1 MTSNKLEYDS
11 SLGGP
16 VTLPTHVQTFR
27 YAASSINEI
36 KNLLDEIRNPVSTKL
51 VFQTLPKHMR
61 RRAMSHHP
69 KRLPRKYRSIHN
81 SQMAKAGKPPQITK
95 RPSRKYRRK
104 PSNLLKE
111 YIRRQ
116 KSQTWLETHIWHAK
130 RFHMISKWGYKLPYA
145 SCDKTYRSCYR
156 ASAKH
161 CLLQDISFHACVEIQ
176 GKFDEIVRCFGALT
190 SSKCGLGIGA
200 KTFASGRREGSIE
213 LFQAGQYPNGAL
225 GKISFLWRPEETDT
239 RTLWLFIHPAAY
251 TEILQEIIKIFELQ
265 STKIEKV
272 PMKCENGDTTNGS
285 PKKKK
290 KDLQLQFV
298 TKTFAYQRAPKYR
311 NPSTGICLTELKDTM
326 NRFRL
331 TGPLSQAVLGK
342 ALQVKP
348 NRDSEPD
355 NWFKSTMNNKTYSQA
370 HLAQNEFWKNCQ
382 GVNSPGELLS
392 NMILGLNVEDPRINR
407 PKKRTKAQPDPATQP
422 NLDVLF
428 DPQSSLHQSRIWD
441 FELRNQICSQM
452 MSTHDYCTQR
462 EKNCL
467 VPGER
472 CRFEEEMQPVPLL
485 LIQRPGSQDHNYKR
499 LGYACGWD
507 VIIPSGYGMSFWLS
521 LIMFGAKP
529 GGLREFESIQREL
542 GTDQFLPDSVPGVK
556 ESAERQLELRVK
568 YFRKPPNKRCNYQ
581 KNSICSPFKAPLGQ
595 LIKEWSPNDKHFF
608 ILRDKELL
616 KNLNVAIIQRRPL
629 PDLPSSCL
637 IQINLRMKTRGCPG
651 DFAIICLPTN
661 SDFKRN
667 LKRIKFE
674 KNDPV
679 YTEPLKSD
687 PKEAERKKLRQ
698 SHKKLLKRMRGRRV
712 REKRRKQEKTE
723 GKVTIRPANTSTLVM
738 EQYKKMCELWLPENS
753 DDISLRN
760 QCSREVFGYVTRCDF
775 SYIEATVAAIGYVTV
790 PGLQQLMS
798 IWKRAKNS
806 EKMVLV
812 RGTKSRHYRFASFK
826 INCEI

>member
-1 MTSNKLEYDS
+1 MTTNKLEYDS

-16 VTLPTHVQTFR
+16 VVLPTHLQTFR
-27 YAASSINEI
+27 YAAASINEI
-36 KNLLDEIRNPVSTKL
+36 KGLLDEIRHPTSTKL

-81 SQMAKAGKPPQITK
+81 SQMAKAGKPPQTTK

-161 CLLQDISFHACVEIQ
+161 CLLQDISFYACLEIQ
-176 GKFDEIVRCFGALT
+176 GGFEEIVKGFGSLT

-213 LFQAGQYPNGAL
+213 LFQSGQYPNGSM
-225 GKISFLWRPEETDT
+225 GKVSFLWKPQDNGIRI
-239 RTLWLFIHPAAY
+239 LWIFIHPSAY
-251 TEILQEIIKIFELQ
+251 NEILKEIIKIFDLK
-265 STKIEKV
+265 STKTEKV
-272 PMKCENGDTTNGS
+272 PIESENDDKMNGS
-285 PKKKK
+285 PNKKKA
-290 KDLQLQFV
+290 LQLQFV
-298 TKTFAYQRAPKYR
+298 TKTFAYQRAPKYQ
-311 NPSTGICLTELKDTM
+311 NESKTLSLVELKDTM

-342 ALQVKP
+342 AFKVKP
-348 NRDSEPD
+348 IRDSEPE
-355 NWFKSTMNNKTYSQA
+355 NWFKSTVKNKTFSEA
-370 HLAQNEFWKNCQ
+370 HLAQEEFWKNCQ

-392 NMILGLNVEDPRINR
+392 NMILGLNIEDPRINR
-407 PKKRTKAQPDPATQP
+407 PKKRTKSQPENIQP
-422 NLDVLF
+422 NLDILF
-428 DPQSSLHQSRIWD
+428 DSNHNLHQSRLWD
-441 FELRNQICSQM
+441 FELRNQICSKM
-452 MSTHDYCTQR
+452 MSTHEFCSQR
-462 EKNCL
+462 EKNSL

-472 CRFEEEMQPVPLL
+472 CQFEEEMQPVPLM

-499 LGYACGWD
+499 LSYACGWD
-507 VIIPSGYGMSFWLS
+507 VIVPSGYGMSVWLS
-521 LIMFGAKP
+521 LIMCGAKP

-542 GTDQFLPDSVPGVK
+542 GTDQFLPDSLPGIK

-568 YFRKPPNKRCNYQ
+568 YFRKPPNKRCNYR

-595 LIKEWSPNDKHFF
+595 LIREWSLTDKSFF

-616 KNLNVAIIQRRPL
+616 KNLHLAISQKKSL

-661 SDFKRN
+661 ADFKRN

-674 KNDPV
+674 KNDPI
-679 YTEPLKSD
+679 YTEPLQKD
-687 PKEAERKKLRQ
+687 PNEAERKKLRQ
-698 SHKKLLKRMRGRRV
+698 NHKKLLKRMRGRRV

-723 GKVTIRPANTSTLVM
+723 GKITIRPANTSTLVM

-753 DDISLRN
+753 ADISIRN
-760 QCSREVFGYVTRCDF
+760 QCSREVFGYVTRCEF

-790 PGLQQLMS
+790 PGLQKLMS
-798 IWKRAKNS
+798 VWKRAKGS